1 MNYIV
6 PPSLLFE
13 FQYQIP
19 SCPPPST
26 KKKGDLLSLSADA
39 ELFVPSKIDD
49 QAVFAAVRVGWNPD
63 GMGFQFQA
71 KGKTHPPLGRSENLR
86 LSDCILLWLD
96 TRPAGNVHR
105 ATEYC
110 HHFAALP
117 ADENNDGQPSVLVQP
132 IAQQRAVKGDSDPRK
147 MMTRTHS
154 TKDGYRFELWIP
166 GSQLYGF
173 REITQIGKVG
183 FYCVVSDSELGQ
195 QSLSVDDR
203 FPYSFDPSTW
213 VQLELQ
219 S

>member
-1 MNYIV
+1 MDYLV
-6 PPSLLFE
+6 PPSLLFD
-13 FQYQIP
+13 FQFQVP
-19 SCPPPST
+19 RCPPPATRS
-26 KKKGDLLSLSADA
+26 KGNLLSLAAES
-39 ELFVPSKIDD
+39 ELFVPSVIND
-49 QAVFAAVRVGWNPD
+49 QPVFASLHVGWNPE
-63 GMGFQFQA
+63 GMAFQIQVT
-71 KGKTHPPLGRSENLR
+71 GKTQSPLGRSDNLR
-86 LSDCILLWLD
+86 LSDSILLWID

-117 ADENNDGQPSVLVQP
+117 ADENHEGQPSVLVQP

-147 MMTRTHS
+147 MLTRTHS
-154 TKDGYRFELWIP
+154 LKNGYRFELWIP

-183 FYCVVSDSELGQ
+183 FYCIVCDAELGQ
-195 QSLSVDDR
+195 QPLSVDDR
-203 FPYSFDPSTW
+203 FPYSYDPSTW